1 MATEFSFEAD
11 DKPIEDVLFSQR
23 KYRVPRYQRPY
34 AWGLDQVTEFWND
47 LISSSEPYF
56 LGSLVFCTET
66 EKRTGYVEIID
77 GQQRLLT
84 ITIFIAVL
92 RDLAQTL
99 DKSVADR
106 YHRQDIAV
114 EDRSG
119 LESFRIL
126 PDDSVKDFFG
136 SYIQKRSNGIL
147 AAKPRTPE
155 EVRVRDNYQFL
166 YDKVSNEI
174 ARYESSEDRL
184 KALNDLRQRVADLV
198 VIDVELAREEDA
210 YEIFETTN
218 ARGIDLSVS
227 DLLKNLIFQ
236 KIPAA
241 DNRDLAKDIWQEITN
256 NIQATGTE
264 LKKFIRYY
272 WLSKYPF
279 VTEKK
284 LYREIKKRITDWKAL
299 LDELRESSEWYN
311 VLLEPSE
318 EAYQEL
324 KNGDKIYD
332 SILALSLMDVSQCY
346 VLLMSILRNATKLGT
361 DPTRVI
367 QLIEKFTFQYSVVCK
382 LPGNKVERM
391 YSRYAQ
397 QIEQAV
403 AGVPAKR
410 LPGKIQQIFASLEKE
425 LKAECPPYE
434 LFNEN
439 FADISYKNSDQS
451 RRLIKYILNQIDK
464 HYRPT
469 AEYRIDFSNVN
480 IEHVLP
486 QNPDPAWKL
495 TKAQIAGY
503 VNKLGN
509 LTLVAKKINAKVQNK
524 PIPQKLHELRL
535 SALPITKQLVDE
547 LEKLEGKWGESEI
560 AARQDRMAE
569 LAYKEV
575 WNF

>member
-184 KALNDLRQRVADLV
+184 KALNDLRRRVADLV

-367 QLIEKFTFQYSVVCK
+367 QLIEKFT
-382 LPGNKVERM
+382 
-391 YSRYAQ
+391 
-397 QIEQAV
+397 
-403 AGVPAKR
+403 
-410 LPGKIQQIFASLEKE
+410 
-425 LKAECPPYE
+425 
-434 LFNEN
+434 
-439 FADISYKNSDQS
+439 
-451 RRLIKYILNQIDK
+451 
-464 HYRPT
+464 
-469 AEYRIDFSNVN
+469 
-480 IEHVLP
+480 
-486 QNPDPAWKL
+486 
-495 TKAQIAGY
+495 
-503 VNKLGN
+503 
-509 LTLVAKKINAKVQNK
+509 
-524 PIPQKLHELRL
+524 
-535 SALPITKQLVDE
+535 
-547 LEKLEGKWGESEI
+547 
-560 AARQDRMAE
+560 
-569 LAYKEV
+569 
-575 WNF
+575 